1 VSDEDESSTPT
12 DPSAASDASAPE
24 AQAPYLIEHAR
35 SSRSKCKTCRK
46 PIDKG
51 HVRLGIL
58 IEGPFGTG
66 YLWHHL
72 ECAAKKQIG
81 AVEEAYAGN
90 FAAEGV
96 ELPPIDGLRALATQ
110 ADQKKKEKQEVPYV
124 ERASTGRSKCAQCG
138 EPIDAD
144 AFRVA
149 LLRTVEFYGQVRAG
163 PIKVHAEC
171 VSEALAADN
180 SATDVEG
187 FEDALRANS
196 RVPASDVDAALEAIG
211 ELEAGAE

>member
-1 VSDEDESSTPT
+1 MSDSEQDSEKN
-12 DPSAASDASAPE
+12 DSAAQE
-24 AQAPYLIEHAR
+24 QLAPYLIEKAR

-46 PIDKG
+46 AIDKG
-51 HVRLGIL
+51 LLRLGVL

-72 ECAAKKQIG
+72 ECAARKQIG
-81 AVEEAYAGN
+81 SVEEAYSGN
-90 FAAEGV
+90 FAAAGV
-96 ELPPIDGLRALATQ
+96 ELPPIEELRKLAEETE
-110 ADQKKKEKQEVPYV
+110 KKKQEKQAVPFV
-124 ERASTGRSKCAQCG
+124 ERASTGRSKCVQCG
-138 EPIDAD
+138 EPIAQD

-171 VSEALAADN
+171 VGVALAQDN
-180 SATDVEG
+180 SATDREG

-196 RVPASDVDAALEAIG
+196 RMDKADLDAAVEAIG
-211 ELEAGAE
+211 DVSGDE

>member
-1 VSDEDESSTPT
+1 MSDQERESKPEE
-12 DPSAASDASAPE
+12 PAAQE
-24 AQAPYLIEHAR
+24 QLAPYLIEQAR

-51 HVRLGIL
+51 LLRLGVL

-66 YLWHHL
+66 YMWHHL
-72 ECAAKKQIG
+72 ECAAKRQI
-81 AVEEAYAGN
+81 ASVEEAYAGN
-90 FAAEGV
+90 FAAPGLT
-96 ELPPIDGLRALATQ
+96 LPPIEGLRKLAEE
-110 ADQKKKEKQEVPYV
+110 AAEKKKDKQAVPFV

-138 EPIDAD
+138 EPIAQD

-171 VSEALAADN
+171 VGVALAEEN
-180 SATDVEG
+180 SATDAEG
-187 FEDALRANS
+187 IEEALRANS
-196 RVPASDVDAALEAIG
+196 RVSAGDLDAALEAIG
-211 ELEAGAE
+211 EV

>member
-1 VSDEDESSTPT
+1 MSAEEQDERPPD
-12 DPSAASDASAPE
+12 SAAQE
-24 AQAPYLIEHAR
+24 QLAPYLIEHAR
-35 SSRSKCKTCRK
+35 SSRSKCKTCRNA
-46 PIDKG
+46 IDKG
-51 HVRLGIL
+51 ALRLGVL

-72 ECAAKKQIG
+72 TCAARKQIES
-81 AVEEAYAGN
+81 VEAAYAGGH
-90 FAAEGV
+90 AAAGV
-96 ELPPIDGLRALATQ
+96 ELPPIDEMRKLAEEAET
-110 ADQKKKEKQEVPYV
+110 KKKEKQPVPYV

-138 EPIDAD
+138 EPIGEN

-149 LLRTVEFYGQVRAG
+149 VLRTVEFYGQVRAG

-171 VSEALAADN
+171 VRDALAADN

-196 RVPASDVDAALEAIG
+196 RVSASDVDAALEAIG
-211 ELEAGAE
+211 ELAAEE

>member
-1 VSDEDESSTPT
+1 VTDEPRESEPQ
-12 DPSAASDASAPE
+12 DSAAQE
-24 AQAPYLIEHAR
+24 EQLAPYLIERAR

-46 PIDKG
+46 PIDKETL
-51 HVRLGIL
+51 RLGVL

-72 ECAAKKQIG
+72 ECAARKQFTS
-81 AVEEAYAGN
+81 VEEAYAGN

-96 ELPPIDGLRALATQ
+96 LLPPIESLRVLAEE
-110 ADQKKKEKQEVPYV
+110 ADKKKKDKQAVPFV

-138 EPIDAD
+138 EPIDAG

-149 LLRTVEFYGQVRAG
+149 ILRTVEFYGQVRAG

-171 VSEALAADN
+171 VRTALAQEN
-180 SATDVEG
+180 SATDAEG
-187 FEDALRANS
+187 FEEALRANS
-196 RVPASDVDAALEAIG
+196 KLSASEVDEAIG
-211 ELEAGAE
+211 EIDAGGE

>member
-1 VSDEDESSTPT
+1 LNDSEQDSEKND
-12 DPSAASDASAPE
+12 SAAQEQLAPF
-24 AQAPYLIEHAR
+24 LIEKAR

-46 PIDKG
+46 AIDKG
-51 HVRLGIL
+51 LLRLGIL

-72 ECAAKKQIG
+72 ECAARKQIG
-81 AVEEAYAGN
+81 SVEEAYSGN

-96 ELPPIDGLRALATQ
+96 ELPPIEDLRKLAEE
-110 ADQKKKEKQEVPYV
+110 ADKKKQEKQAVPFV
-124 ERASTGRSKCAQCG
+124 ERASTGRSKCAQCN
-138 EPIDAD
+138 EPIAQD

-171 VSEALAADN
+171 VSEALAQDN
-180 SATDVEG
+180 SATDREG
-187 FEDALRANS
+187 FEEALRANS
-196 RVPASDVDAALEAIG
+196 RVSAPDVDAALEAIG
-211 ELEAGAE
+211 DVSAEE